1 MNFKTLLFLSTIF
14 ATPLYTFAQ
23 YTGKVFEDKNN
34 NQIYDRG
41 DLALANV
48 LVSDGLAVVKTA
60 KDGTFTLPGHAKERF
75 VFITTPSGYKTNNKH
90 YLPIDKNTAAYAFA
104 LQRYDGG
111 IQKSGAHKYVHV
123 TDTEIFNTEKQE
135 DWVDN
140 VRQYAANEGNAFIVH
155 TGDICYENGLKNH
168 IKLMNTKNM
177 DCPVFYCIGNHDLV
191 DGKYGEA
198 LFESLYGPV
207 FYSFEVGNVHY
218 IVTPMLGGDRAPSYK
233 KEDVYRWL
241 KNDLAHVGKDKS
253 IVVFNHDL
261 LTTKDQFIYGISD
274 TEQINLNDHNLKA
287 WVYGHWHINYMRKQ
301 GDVYSVSSS
310 TVDKGGIDHST
321 SSFRV
326 MHVDKA
332 GDFTSE
338 VRYSY
343 IDKSLQIAAP
353 ALGHMAATAEG
364 NVPLSVNVYN
374 SESPAAQVSFVYAVN
389 GKAWSKPKQLV
400 ALTDWNWEAA
410 IPANKLKAHDEVQ
423 LIVSVQ
429 YGNGEVQ
436 KQRKKF
442 VFDAQ
447 PTPISL
453 GSDWNN
459 LLGNAQHIGLTDAT
473 FAAPQQLAWSTNVK
487 GNIYMNSPLIANN
500 KIYVATVD
508 ENLQGNAFIQALD
521 AQTGALCWKYTVRNS
536 IKNSLAIT
544 DGIVFAQDADGYLYA
559 VDANT
564 GKLVWEKKLST
575 NPLPA
580 VIEGVVATEGI
591 IYAGTGK
598 GLTAVDAKTGKSH
611 WTNTA
616 WGQAEGTTSTPSVGN
631 GVLVTGSQWRGLYAH
646 DVATGKLLWSKSKD
660 GLSDRGASAAIHG
673 DLVYITSRTSLFVLD
688 LHTGKT
694 IVRKALPYK
703 VDVTSTPLVT
713 EKAIIFGTFAA
724 GLVAVDRETF
734 EPLWQFELPA
744 ALVYTAPYTRSAAS
758 TVETSPVLVGSTVYV
773 AASDGAVYGVDCVTG
788 KAVWKHET
796 GAPMFSTVAVSG
808 NMLVAADFAGNVYA
822 FTGVQEE

>member
-1 MNFKTLLFLSTIF
+1 MNFKTLLFVSTIL
-14 ATPLYTFAQ
+14 ATPLHTFAQ
-23 YTGKVFEDKNN
+23 HTGKVFEDKNN
-34 NQIYDRG
+34 NKIYDKG

-48 LVSDGLAVVKTA
+48 LVSDGLAVVKTS

-75 VFITTPSGYKTNNKH
+75 IFITTPSGYKTNNKH
-90 YLPIDKNTAAYAFA
+90 YLSIDKSTTAYAFA
-104 LQRYDGG
+104 LQRYDGA

-135 DWVDN
+135 EWVDN
-140 VRQYAANEGNAFIVH
+140 VRQYAANEGSAFIVH

-191 DGKYGEA
+191 AGKYGEE

-207 FYSFEVGNVHY
+207 FYSFEVANVHY
-218 IVTPMLGGDRAPSYK
+218 IVTPMLGGDRAPSYT

-261 LTTKDQFIYGISD
+261 LTPKDQFIYGISD

-326 MHVDKA
+326 MHVDKV

-338 VRYSY
+338 LRYSY

-353 ALGHMAATAEG
+353 ALGRMSATAAG

-374 SESPAAQVSFVYAVN
+374 SESPAAQVSFVYAIN

-400 ALTDWNWEAA
+400 ALTDWNWQAE
-410 IPANKLKAHDEVQ
+410 IPANKLKENDEVQ
-423 LIVSVQ
+423 LIVSAQ
-429 YGNGEVQ
+429 FGNGEVE

-447 PTPISL
+447 PTPVSL
-453 GSDWNN
+453 GGDWNN
-459 LLGNAQHIGLTDAT
+459 LLGNAQHIGLTDAAFT
-473 FAAPQQLAWSTNVK
+473 APQQLAWSTNVK

-508 ENLQGNAFIQALD
+508 ENLRGNAFIQALD
-521 AQTGALCWKYTVRNS
+521 AQTGAICWKYTVRNS

-564 GKLVWEKKLST
+564 GKLVWEKKLAT

-580 VIEGVVATEGI
+580 VIEGVVATEGT

-631 GVLVTGSQWRGLYAH
+631 GVLVTGTQWRGLYAH
-646 DVATGKLLWSKSKD
+646 DTATGKLLWSKSND

-713 EKAIIFGTFAA
+713 DKAIIFGTFAA
-724 GLVAVDRETF
+724 GLVAVHRETF
-734 EPLWQFELPA
+734 EPLWQFELPE

-758 TVETSPVLVGSTVYV
+758 TVETSPVLVGSTVYI

-808 NMLVAADFAGNVYA
+808 NLLVAADFSGNVYA
-822 FTGVQEE
+822 FTGVQE

>member
-14 ATPLYTFAQ
+14 ATPLHTFAQ

-353 ALGHMAATAEG
+353 ALGRMAATAEG

-673 DLVYITSRTSLFVLD
+673 DLVYIISRTSLFVLD

-694 IVRKALPYK
+694 IARKALPYK

-822 FTGVQEE
+822 FTGVQEQ